1 MEMFRE
7 REARTSKT
15 DEFSEKFR
23 RGGGSFSIKGYL
35 TMKTATFE
43 GFVASL
49 KNLQYNFPKMGGGSK
64 VVWNFS
70 ENSSVLE
77 EVGIP
82 KKSMIQNGFIPF

>member
-43 GFVASL
+43 SFIASL
-49 KNLQYNFPKMGGGSK
+49 KKLQHNFPKMRGGGSK
-64 VVWNFS
+64 AVWNFS

-82 KKSMIQNGFIPF
+82 KNVKVCLQVC